1 MKVRDGKF
9 KILFICYRCSKHNSP
24 TTSPSKSSDT
34 SGTKSHS
41 HHHHKHHKM
50 TKYRMRTPA
59 EQEAIRKQTNS
70 ILEKTIA
77 VLQLTA
83 LAQFGCGS
91 EHFYKNSLKNTT
103 KGNHYGWVVHI
114 KEKFNFQKKTKMTL
128 WNIKLAAVKRKI
140 EEAFEKFSTKLS
152 IYLIFL
158 QGPESSIR
166 NGCRPHFGGLQ
177 PNRMYHRYRLH
188 DH

>member
-34 SGTKSHS
+34 SGAKSHS

-114 KEKFNFQKKTKMTL
+114 KEKFNFQRETKMTL
-128 WNIKLAAVKRKI
+128 SLRNIKLAVVKCKI
-140 EEAFEKFSTKLS
+140 EGPFEKFSTKLS

-158 QGPESSIR
+158 QGPESTIR
-166 NGCRPHFGGLQ
+166 NGCWPHFGGL
-177 PNRMYHRYRLH
+177 
-188 DH
+188 